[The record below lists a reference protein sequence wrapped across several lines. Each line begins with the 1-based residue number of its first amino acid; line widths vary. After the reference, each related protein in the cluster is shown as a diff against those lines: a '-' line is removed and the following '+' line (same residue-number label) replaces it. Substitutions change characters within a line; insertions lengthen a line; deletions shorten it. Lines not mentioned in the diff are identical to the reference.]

1 MTTPVYAQETRD
13 WTNEE
18 SFVPSLSKQEDGT
31 LTFDFMFTQEQP
43 VQGEYASIAL
53 PENYMVFENTESVPV
68 YAYMA
73 ETNQI
78 TDIVLGTVEVEDGE
92 AIITFNGEPVDYTD
106 FKGEF
111 SITGDFVDGQY
122 ETDVVPWNLNNKI
135 QENLQLPENTET
147 PVIEEEPPVTD
158 ETDHSEIEPSV
169 EEEEPVAEEP
179 SETTPE
185 VTVNSPE
192 GDTENLQYQAHVQN
206 IGWMAAVND
215 GEIAGTQGQNLRME
229 ALKIDL
235 DSEEIQYRAH
245 VQNIGWQNWVTDS
258 QMAGTTGQDLQ
269 MEAIEIKLTGEM
281 AQKYDVYYR
290 VHVANYG
297 TLGWAKNGQ
306 TAGTTDLSTA
316 MQSIEICLY
325 EKGDVAAPQTGGA
338 CLSPTNKGTLTYQAH
353 VQNIGWQGSVADG
366 GIAGTQKRS
375 LRMEALRIYLNNP
388 DGMEGSI
395 RYKAHVE
402 NIGWQDWVG
411 NGETAGTTGQDLR
424 IEAVQ
429 IELTGAMAERYDIY
443 YRIHASDFGT
453 LGWAKNGEIA
463 GTTDYRKA
471 AQSIEIC
478 LYEKGDSSAP
488 QTGDSYLTP
497 TNKGVV
503 TYQAHVEN
511 IGWQDSM
518 ADGDMAGTQGQSL
531 RMEAMKIYLNNP
543 DGIEG
548 SIRYKAHVQNIG
560 WQDWT
565 ENGEIAGTTG
575 QDLRMEAI
583 QIELTGAMAEKYDIY
598 YRVHVSD
605 YGTLGWAKNG
615 DKAGTESMQTAIQS
629 IEIELLEKGDQS
641 IQCSDSYLGP
651 ERLGALSYSVQFDNS
666 WQENKTSGV
675 IAGTT
680 GQSKMLTGLR
690 MSIENNS
697 ENCFDGSIQYQ
708 VHFSNDGWANTVSD
722 GTASVSNGNG
732 IEAIRIN
739 LTGELAKYCDVYYRT
754 HVENLG
760 WMGWAKNGQAAGTT
774 KLGYHMEALEVR
786 LVLKGTYVAPNENY
800 YKDYL
805 NPTLQRAHE
814 INNSL
819 GRDLRAA
826 FNYAKSIT
834 YSRYEPADYNGY
846 GSENYAAY
854 GFETHRGNCYVMAAV
869 FTYLAKDLGYDAH
882 QVGGYQGS
890 YNTPHSW
897 VEIVINGTIYVFD
910 PDFEKELGRNGYMFT
925 YGTSGTLM
933 YHSYSRMN

>member
-1 MTTPVYAQETRD
+1 MRIIKSTVGVILSLSMMATPVYAQETRD

-18 SFVPSLSKQEDGT
+18 SFVPSLLKQEEGT
-31 LTFDFMFTQEQP
+31 LTFDFRFTQEQP
-43 VQGEYASIAL
+43 IQGEYAIITL
-53 PENYMVFENTESVPV
+53 PEDYMIFENSEPTPV
-68 YAYMA
+68 YAYTT
-73 ETNQI
+73 ETDQV
-78 TDIVLGTVEVEDGE
+78 TDMVLGTMEVEDGE
-92 AIITFNGEPVDYTD
+92 AIITFNGELADYSI

-111 SITGDFVDGQY
+111 NVTGDFVDEQY
-122 ETDVVPWNLNNKI
+122 ETDVVSWNLNDKV
-135 QENLQLPENTET
+135 QGNLQLPEKTEV
-147 PVIEEEPPVTD
+147 PVKEEEQPAEN
-158 ETDHSEIEPSV
+158 ETDNIETEPSV
-169 EEEEPVAEEP
+169 EEEEKPVMEETEP
-179 SETTPE
+179 EESPEITPE
-185 VTVNSPE
+185 AAVNSLE
-192 GDTENLQYQAHVQN
+192 EDTEGLHYQAHVQN
-206 IGWMAAVND
+206 IGWMDAVND
-215 GEIAGTQGQNLRME
+215 GEVAGTQGQNLGME

-245 VQNIGWQNWVTDS
+245 VQNVGWQNWVAGS
-258 QMAGTTGQDLQ
+258 QMAGTTGQDLR
-269 MEAIEIKLTGEM
+269 MEAVEIKLTGEM

-290 VHVANYG
+290 VHVSDYG

-306 TAGTTDLSTA
+306 TAGTSDLSTA
-316 MQSIEICLY
+316 MQSIEIRLY
-325 EKGDVAAPQTGGA
+325 EKGDVSAPQTGGSS
-338 CLSPTNKGTLTYQAH
+338 LSPTNKGTLTYQAH

-366 GIAGTQKRS
+366 DIAGTQKKS

-388 DGMEGSI
+388 EGVEGSV

-411 NGETAGTTGQDLR
+411 NGE
-424 IEAVQ
+424 
-429 IELTGAMAERYDIY
+429 
-443 YRIHASDFGT
+443 
-453 LGWAKNGEIA
+453 IA
-463 GTTDYRKA
+463 GTT
-471 AQSIEIC
+471 E
-478 LYEKGDSSAP
+478 
-488 QTGDSYLTP
+488 
-497 TNKGVV
+497 
-503 TYQAHVEN
+503 
-511 IGWQDSM
+511 
-518 ADGDMAGTQGQSL
+518 
-531 RMEAMKIYLNNP
+531 
-543 DGIEG
+543 
-548 SIRYKAHVQNIG
+548 QN
-560 WQDWT
+560 
-565 ENGEIAGTTG
+565 
-575 QDLRMEAI
+575 LRMEAI
-583 QIELTGAMAEKYDIY
+583 QMELTGAMAEKYDIY
-598 YRVHVSD
+598 YRVHVSN

-629 IEIELLEKGDQS
+629 IEIKILKKGDQS
-641 IQCSDSYLGP
+641 IECSDSYLGP
-651 ERLGALSYSVQFDNS
+651 ERLGTLSYSVQVENS
-666 WQENKTSGV
+666 WQENKTSGE
-675 IAGTT
+675 ISGTT

-708 VHFSNDGWANTVSD
+708 AHFSNDGWTNTAAD
-722 GTASVSNGNG
+722 GTDSVSNGNG
-732 IEAIRIN
+732 IEAIKIS

-786 LVLKGTYVAPNENY
+786 LVLKGTYVGPNENY

-805 NPTLQRAHE
+805 NPTLQKAHE

-854 GFETHRGNCYVMAAV
+854 GFATHCGNCYVMAAV

>member
-1 MTTPVYAQETRD
+1 MRIIKSTVGIILSLSMMATPVYAQDTRD

-18 SFVPSLSKQEDGT
+18 SFVPSLSKQEEGT
-31 LTFDFMFTQEQP
+31 LTFDFKFTQEHP
-43 VQGEYASIAL
+43 IQGEYAIITL
-53 PENYMVFENTESVPV
+53 PEDYMIFENSEPTPV
-68 YAYMA
+68 YAYTT
-73 ETNQI
+73 ETDQV
-78 TDIVLGTVEVEDGE
+78 TDMVLGTMEVEDGE
-92 AIITFNGEPVDYTD
+92 AIITFSGESVDYSM

-111 SITGDFVDGQY
+111 NVTGDFVDEQY
-122 ETDVVPWNLNNKI
+122 ETDVISWNLNDRV
-135 QENLQLPENTET
+135 QENLRLPEKTEV
-147 PVIEEEPPVTD
+147 PVKEDEQPAEG
-158 ETDHSEIEPSV
+158 ETDNIETEPSV
-169 EEEEPVAEEP
+169 EEEEKPVMEETE
-179 SETTPE
+179 SEESPEITPE
-185 VTVNSPE
+185 AAVNSLE
-192 GDTENLQYQAHVQN
+192 EDTEGLHYQAHVQN

-215 GEIAGTQGQNLRME
+215 GEVAGTQGQNLRME

-245 VQNIGWQNWVTDS
+245 VQNVGWQNWVTGS
-258 QMAGTTGQDLQ
+258 QMAGTTGQDLR
-269 MEAIEIKLTGEM
+269 MEAVEIKLTGEM
-281 AQKYDVYYR
+281 AQKYDIYYR
-290 VHVANYG
+290 VHVSDYG
-297 TLGWAKNGQ
+297 TLGWAKNGEV
-306 TAGTTDLSTA
+306 AGTTDYKKA
-316 MQSIEICLY
+316 AQSIEIRLY
-325 EKGDVAAPQTGGA
+325 EKGDSSAPQTGGSY
-338 CLSPTNKGTLTYQAH
+338 LTPTNKGMITYQAH
-353 VQNIGWQGSVADG
+353 VENIGWQGSVADG
-366 GIAGTQKRS
+366 DMAGTQGRS
-375 LRMEALRIYLNNP
+375 LQMEAMKIYLNNP
-388 DGMEGSI
+388 EGVEGSV

-411 NGETAGTTGQDLR
+411 NGE
-424 IEAVQ
+424 
-429 IELTGAMAERYDIY
+429 
-443 YRIHASDFGT
+443 
-453 LGWAKNGEIA
+453 
-463 GTTDYRKA
+463 
-471 AQSIEIC
+471 
-478 LYEKGDSSAP
+478 
-488 QTGDSYLTP
+488 
-497 TNKGVV
+497 
-503 TYQAHVEN
+503 
-511 IGWQDSM
+511 
-518 ADGDMAGTQGQSL
+518 
-531 RMEAMKIYLNNP
+531 
-543 DGIEG
+543 
-548 SIRYKAHVQNIG
+548 
-560 WQDWT
+560 
-565 ENGEIAGTTG
+565 IAGTTG

-583 QIELTGAMAEKYDIY
+583 QMELTGAMAEKYDIY

-615 DKAGTESMQTAIQS
+615 DKAGTESIQTAIQS
-629 IEIELLEKGDQS
+629 IEIKLLEKGDQS
-641 IQCSDSYLGP
+641 IECSDSYLGP
-651 ERLGALSYSVQFDNS
+651 ERLGTLSYSVQVENS
-666 WQENKTSGV
+666 WQENKTSGE
-675 IAGTT
+675 ISGTT

-708 VHFSNDGWANTVSD
+708 AHFSNDGWTNTAAD
-722 GTASVSNGNG
+722 GTDSVSNGNG
-732 IEAIRIN
+732 IEAIKIS

-786 LVLKGTYVAPNENY
+786 LVLKGTYVGPNENY

-805 NPTLQRAHE
+805 NPTLQKAHE

-854 GFETHRGNCYVMAAV
+854 GFATHRGNCYVMAAV

-910 PDFEKELGRNGYMFT
+910 PNFEKELGRNGYMFT

>member
-1 MTTPVYAQETRD
+1 MRIIKSTVGIILSLSMMATPVYAQDTRD

-18 SFVPSLSKQEDGT
+18 SFVPSLSKQEEGT
-31 LTFDFMFTQEQP
+31 LTFDFRFMQEQP
-43 VQGEYASIAL
+43 VQGEHASVVL
-53 PENYMVFENTESVPV
+53 PEDYMVFENTEPVPV
-68 YAYMA
+68 YAYTV
-73 ETNQI
+73 ETDQI
-78 TDIVLGTVEVEDGE
+78 TDMVLGTVEVEDGE
-92 AIITFNGEPVDYTD
+92 AIITFSGESVDYSM

-111 SITGDFVDGQY
+111 NVTGDFVDEQY
-122 ETDVVPWNLNNKI
+122 ETDVVSWNLNDKV
-135 QENLQLPENTET
+135 QENLRLPEKTEV
-147 PVIEEEPPVTD
+147 PVKEEEQPAED
-158 ETDHSEIEPSV
+158 ETDNIETEPSV
-169 EEEEPVAEEP
+169 EEEEKPVMEETEP
-179 SETTPE
+179 EESPEITPE
-185 VTVNSPE
+185 AAVNSLE
-192 GDTENLQYQAHVQN
+192 EDTEGLHYQAHVQN
-206 IGWMAAVND
+206 IGWMDAVND
-215 GEIAGTQGQNLRME
+215 GEVAGTQGQNLRME

-245 VQNIGWQNWVTDS
+245 VQNIGWQNWVAGS
-258 QMAGTTGQDLQ
+258 QMAGTTGQDLR
-269 MEAIEIKLTGEM
+269 MEAIEIKMTGEM

-306 TAGTTDLSTA
+306 TAGTSDLSTA
-316 MQSIEICLY
+316 MQSIEIRLY
-325 EKGDVAAPQTGGA
+325 EKGDVNAPQTGGSS
-338 CLSPTNKGTLTYQAH
+338 LSPTNKGALTYQAH
-353 VQNIGWQGSVADG
+353 VQNIGWQDSVADG
-366 GIAGTQKRS
+366 DIAGTQKRS
-375 LRMEALRIYLNNP
+375 LRMEAIKIYLNNP
-388 DGMEGSI
+388 EGVEGSI
-395 RYKAHVE
+395 RYKTHVQ

-424 IEAVQ
+424 IEAV
-429 IELTGAMAERYDIY
+429 
-443 YRIHASDFGT
+443 
-453 LGWAKNGEIA
+453 
-463 GTTDYRKA
+463 
-471 AQSIEIC
+471 
-478 LYEKGDSSAP
+478 
-488 QTGDSYLTP
+488 
-497 TNKGVV
+497 
-503 TYQAHVEN
+503 
-511 IGWQDSM
+511 
-518 ADGDMAGTQGQSL
+518 
-531 RMEAMKIYLNNP
+531 
-543 DGIEG
+543 
-548 SIRYKAHVQNIG
+548 
-560 WQDWT
+560 
-565 ENGEIAGTTG
+565 
-575 QDLRMEAI
+575 

-629 IEIELLEKGDQS
+629 IEIKLLEKGDQS
-641 IQCSDSYLGP
+641 IECSDSYLGP
-651 ERLGALSYSVQFDNS
+651 ERLGTLSYSVQVENS
-666 WQENKTSGV
+666 WQENKTSGE
-675 IAGTT
+675 ISGTT

-708 VHFSNDGWANTVSD
+708 AHFSNDGWTNTAAD
-722 GTASVSNGNG
+722 GTDSVSNGNG
-732 IEAIRIN
+732 IEAIKIS

-786 LVLKGTYVAPNENY
+786 LVLKGTYVGPNENY

-805 NPTLQRAHE
+805 NPTLQKAHE

-854 GFETHRGNCYVMAAV
+854 GFATHRGNCYVMAAV